1 MTGGLGQE
9 MTARRKTRRLTDLF
23 VSQTHDFLSRG
34 RLLTVRLDGKPGMN
48 LA

>member
-23 VSQTHDFLSRG
+23 VSQTHDFRYG
-34 RLLTVRLDGKPGMN
+34 RRYTLMENEVRN
-48 LA
+48 